1 MSDALQERF
10 IDLCLRVAP
19 AASAEGG
26 SFAFHL
32 LCACYAFPRREYHT
46 LRHVADCLLILDEF
60 REFAADPDAIEFAL
74 FVHDAIYDPTRKDN
88 ESRSAVLGAML
99 LDQLGAHSTFVAQLD
114 ALVSATSHT
123 HSGLFGDKA
132 LIVDLDL
139 AILGAES
146 GRYDE
151 YAVGIRKEYAH
162 ADASAYRVG
171 RCAFLRSM
179 LARDRLF
186 SIDGV
191 RDRFEAKARLNM
203 AIELESLAPQAR
215 PDR

>member
-1 MSDALQERF
+1 MSDAMQKRF

-19 AASAEGG
+19 GSSAEGG
-26 SFAFHL
+26 SFAYHL
-32 LCACYAFPRREYHT
+32 LCACYAYPRREYHT
-46 LRHVADCLLILDEF
+46 LRHVSDCLTLFDEF
-60 REFAADPDAIEFAL
+60 RESAADPDAIEFSL
-74 FVHDAIYDPTRKDN
+74 FVHDAIYDAARKDN
-88 ESRSAVLGAML
+88 EARSAVLGAML
-99 LDQLGAHSTFVAQLD
+99 LDQLGAQD
-114 ALVSATSHT
+114 ALVTRVGALVTATSHT
-123 HSGLFGDKA
+123 RSGLAGDEA

-139 AILGAES
+139 AVLGADP

-179 LARDRLF
+179 LARERLF
-186 SIDGV
+186 SLDAV
-191 RDRFEAKARLNM
+191 RGRFEAQARLNM
-203 AIELESLAPQAR
+203 AVELESLVPPSL